1 MIRSSHALIISLALI
16 IANGYVKALFVP
28 ALPYETMVTG
38 IVAICV
44 GYITKRI
51 VQKMDM
57 FNGKKDI

>member
-1 MIRSSHALIISLALI
+1 MERKTFKLLAVLAVTIIVIWA
-16 IANGYVKALFVP
+16 
-28 ALPYETMVTG
+28 VTG